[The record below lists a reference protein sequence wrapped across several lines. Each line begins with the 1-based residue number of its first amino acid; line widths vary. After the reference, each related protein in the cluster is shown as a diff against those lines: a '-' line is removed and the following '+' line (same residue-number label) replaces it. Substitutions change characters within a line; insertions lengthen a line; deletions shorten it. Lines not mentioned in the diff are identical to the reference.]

1 MIAKVSFTFSRTFR
15 IYSLLVAFA
24 CTAAALPVSAQ
35 SEGGG
40 NGNEPAREASHWA
53 LGLGAASRQLPYA
66 GVDRKNNALPLVYF
80 SNRWLRVAGGTAE
93 LKLLNRA
100 FTPTQTVAA
109 GFVLKYED
117 KGYQAEDSPQLTG
130 MQDRKDGFW
139 GGAIATWRNP
149 VAQLSAEWV
158 ADLSGNS
165 QGHKLQLRADRRF
178 VVGHFSVTPRVQA
191 QWLDEKY
198 VDYYFGVHADEARPG
213 RAVFAAQSAMTV
225 EVGLRMDYALNRQ
238 HAVFLDLGTTRLPD
252 EIAFSPIVDRSNTSR
267 VAVGYLYR
275 F

>member
-1 MIAKVSFTFSRTFR
+1 MIAKTSFTFSRTIRFT
-15 IYSLLVAFA
+15 SLLAVFA
-24 CTAAALPVSAQ
+24 CAAAALPVSAQ
-35 SEGGG
+35 SEG
-40 NGNEPAREASHWA
+40 NGNVPASEASHWA
-53 LGLGAASRQLPYA
+53 IGLGAASRQLPYA
-66 GVDRKNNALPLVYF
+66 GVDRKNNVLPLVYF
-80 SNRWLRVAGGTAE
+80 SNRWLRVVGGTAE
-93 LKLLNRA
+93 LKLLDKA
-100 FTPTQTVAA
+100 FTPTQTLTA
-109 GFVLKYED
+109 GLVLKYED
-117 KGYQAEDSPQLTG
+117 QGYQAGDSLQLTG

-139 GGAIATWRNP
+139 GGAVATWRNP

-158 ADLSGNS
+158 ADLSENS
-165 QGHKLQLRADRRF
+165 QGQKLQLRADRRF

-198 VDYYFGVHADEARPG
+198 VDYYFGVRAGEASPG
-213 RAVFAAQSAMTV
+213 RAVYAGQSAMTV

-238 HAVFLDLGTTRLPD
+238 HAVFLDLSTTRLPD